1 MLKSFAKH
9 MCRVAFVL
17 AVSTVPAF
25 AQQAIDPALTAPIRA
40 YEAAVNASNIDGV
53 MAVYTDDAVF
63 MPQNNPPIQGKGAV
77 KAAYEGLFTALDLD
91 INFTFDEAR
100 MISNDWAFVRTR
112 SGGTIKLIQK
122 SNATVPN
129 ANQELFLLKRAG
141 NGPWLIARYI
151 FATTAP
157 AQ

>member
-1 MLKSFAKH
+1 MMKSFARH
-9 MCRVAFVL
+9 VCRIAFALV
-17 AVSTVPAF
+17 VSTLPAF
-25 AQQAIDPALTAPIRA
+25 AQQKIDPALTAPIRA

-77 KAAYEGLFTALDLD
+77 KAAYEELFTVLDLD
-91 INFTFDEAR
+91 IDFTFDEAR
-100 MISNDWAFVRTR
+100 MISDEWAFVRTR
-112 SGGTIKLIQK
+112 SGGTIKLTQK
-122 SNATVPN
+122 NNATVPN
-129 ANQELFLLKRAG
+129 TNQELFLLRRAE